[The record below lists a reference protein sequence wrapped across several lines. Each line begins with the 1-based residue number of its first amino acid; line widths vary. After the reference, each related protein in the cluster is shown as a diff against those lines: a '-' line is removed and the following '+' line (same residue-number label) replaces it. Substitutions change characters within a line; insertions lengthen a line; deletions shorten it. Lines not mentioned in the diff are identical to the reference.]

1 MEIPFRI
8 SAPNSLADPPPIF
21 GLFLCLIDGQL
32 VLLRPDSSLWTVDY
46 SGSASLVATT
56 CMHILITPFNN
67 KLSSVGDHDPRTTST
82 FRDKRSFIPDG

>member
-82 FRDKRSFIPDG
+82 FRVN

>member
-32 VLLRPDSSLWTVDY
+32 VLLRPDSSVGKFYFDLNFFLEQID
-46 SGSASLVATT
+46 LVHHYAEYQ
-56 CMHILITPFNN
+56 LF
-67 KLSSVGDHDPRTTST
+67 
-82 FRDKRSFIPDG
+82 